1 MKQPAKDQQPSQ
13 EQPTGGEEI
22 DWGNVASEVK
32 TMLELNPAAA
42 EQAET
47 DKDTEKA

>member
-13 EQPTGGEEI
+13 EQPTGSEEI
-22 DWGNVASEVK
+22 DWGNVASEVGI
-32 TMLELNPAAA
+32 MLQLNPAAA
-42 EQAET
+42 VPAET